1 MKFIVTKKE
10 KEWKVIQKLVLPN
23 AGCKSKTRRYE
34 THKKWLACLYT
45 VKRSKPELP

>member
-1 MKFIVTKKE
+1 MRFIFTKKE
-10 KEWKVIQKLVLPN
+10 KEWKVIQKLVLPS

-34 THKKWLACLYT
+34 TYKKWQACLYT